1 MSLQIAHAHLI
12 NYVFYHLLF
21 DLKFYMKQC
30 ISIRPFVIILRLDL
44 ILQKKKTKIKLQI
57 PRSKFENEKKN
68 NQQPYKKTKK
78 KKHTK
83 KTIAN

>member
-30 ISIRPFVIILRLDL
+30 ISIRPCVIILRLEL
-44 ILQKKKTKIKLQI
+44 ILQQTNKNTNSSKQI
-57 PRSKFENEKKN
+57 WERKKN
-68 NQQPYKKTKK
+68 IQQPYKKNEEKETHKK
-78 KKHTK
+78 NNCQL
-83 KTIAN
+83 IV